1 MSNVYLDIQSMV
13 DIKKMIFSQA
23 MCLKV
28 RQVKEDFVG
37 ILNLPY
43 LEKEQCS

>member
-1 MSNVYLDIQSMV
+1 MSNVYLDIQSTV
-13 DIKKMIFSQA
+13 DIKKTMFSRA
-23 MCLKV
+23 VCLKV

-37 ILNLPY
+37 ILKLPY